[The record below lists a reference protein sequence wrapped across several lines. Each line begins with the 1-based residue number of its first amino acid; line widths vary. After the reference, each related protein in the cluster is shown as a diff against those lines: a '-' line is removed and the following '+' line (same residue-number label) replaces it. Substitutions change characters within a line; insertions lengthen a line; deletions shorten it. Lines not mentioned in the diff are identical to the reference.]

1 MTVYRNS
8 QDINHCSNSR
18 LRILL
23 HRYCFADIES
33 ECICNRVV
41 GYDAMTGYLVV
52 DITDEEWAYLN
63 NQNIREA
70 GDA

>member
-1 MTVYRNS
+1 MTIIYGNS
-8 QDINHCSNSR
+8 QDINHCSTRNYGFYC
-18 LRILL
+18 ID
-23 HRYCFADIES
+23 CFADIES

-63 NQNIREA
+63 NLNIREA
-70 GDA
+70 GEA